1 MNMKK
6 TVLFLMN
13 GFGVEQLDSYSIYNA
28 KLMPNLDSYT
38 KKYLFSQIATPSYNL
53 VSGYRFFSTGSKY
66 PLSSSLIDSY
76 IDKFDANKNLLFY
89 LNNIKPESKIHLFLF
104 LENDKSIEHLKA
116 FLKFIKS
123 KKENKVFLHLVL
135 TGDNIDNY
143 KEIERLIGKIVYEI
157 VDCKIGMVVGI
168 NSLTAMNLI
177 GLMNM
182 FQKEIGEKWRELS
195 KKISSLVS
203 LKIEPKNVKEFFM
216 NEGFKFDVNDSIF
229 FFNYEFADV
238 TNFITNITKLANH
251 DNYFSMFPLKGIKYP
266 MFAYPKSGISMAN
279 YLTKINAKALILA
292 NSTYIKAINYYCC
305 GLQNI
310 VSPQI
315 SFSKTDN
322 DLLLNQE
329 NIKAI
334 IRDSEYELIII
345 NFQID
350 DIKNVA
356 ELNNKLSKLD
366 GILGYIHDFCVEN
379 KISLFISSLY
389 GIQRE
394 IPVDNFTKAFVNFAG
409 KVPFIVIDPV
419 FNKTNFILGLGDIYN
434 LAHTVYTNINNKYD
448 GGEVLIKKKSP
459 LLKML
464 KK

>member
-1 MNMKK
+1 MKK

-13 GFGVEQLDSYSIYNA
+13 GFGIEQLDSYSIYNA

-38 KKYLFSQIATPSYNL
+38 KKYLFSQIATSSYNL
-53 VSGYRFFSTGSKY
+53 VSGYRVFSTGSKY
-66 PLSSSLIDSY
+66 PLSSSLLDSY
-76 IDKFDANKNLLFY
+76 IDKFETNQNLNFY
-89 LNNIKPESKIHLFLF
+89 LNSIKLESKIHLFLS
-104 LENDKSIEHLKA
+104 LENDKSVEHLKG
-116 FLKFIKS
+116 FLKFIKA
-123 KKENKVFLHLVL
+123 KKENKIFLHLVL
-135 TGDNIDNY
+135 TSDNIDNY
-143 KEIERLIGKIVYEI
+143 KDVEKLISKISYDI
-157 VDCKIGMVVGI
+157 TDCKIGIVVGV
-168 NSLTAMNLI
+168 NSLNAMNLV

-182 FQKEIGEKWRELS
+182 FQNEVGEKWRETT

-203 LKIEPKNVKEFFM
+203 MKILPKNVKEFYM

-238 TNFITNITKLANH
+238 TNFVNNIAKLTNH

-279 YLTKINAKALILA
+279 SLTKINAKALILA
-292 NSTYIKAINYYCC
+292 NSAYIKTINYYCC
-305 GLQNI
+305 GLQNV

-315 SFSKTDN
+315 AFAKTDG

-329 NIKAI
+329 NVKAI
-334 IRDSEYELIII
+334 IRDSDYDLIII

-350 DIKNVA
+350 DIKNVD
-356 ELNNKLSKLD
+356 ELNKKLIKLD
-366 GILGYIHDFCVEN
+366 GILGYIHDFCLEN

-389 GIQRE
+389 GIQKE
-394 IPVDNFTKAFVNFAG
+394 MPVDNFTKAFVNFAG

-419 FNKTNFILGLGDIYN
+419 FNKTNFMLGLGDIYN
-434 LAHTVYTNINNKYD
+434 LSHTIYTNINNKYD
-448 GGEVLIKKKSP
+448 GGEVLIKKKNP
-459 LLKML
+459 LLKAL